1 MSSEKTQL
9 HYSMLNQLGGCGEQ
23 FRRRYGFLFG
33 WNDKPE
39 IIPPGV
45 ALIIG
50 IATHKSIESN
60 LGNVISGNCH
70 LSVEEVKEIAFAEA
84 SGLWQAEV
92 FLNDEDTINIE
103 KTKGDSI
110 DMAVSLATLHRTEIA
125 PKLFPSAV
133 ERKWVIKLDG
143 YPVDL
148 AGTIDIEEE
157 VELGDG
163 SKLTHI
169 RDTKTAGKSPTAS
182 DAESSNQL
190 SMYALAKK
198 VVDGKLPDRIFLDG
212 LVKTKVPKV
221 VTLETTRTEF
231 QLQSLFR
238 RIERAV
244 EIIEKGAFMPCQPT
258 DWHCSRK
265 WCGYALT
272 CKFWSGK

>member
-1 MSSEKTQL
+1 MTEKIQL
-9 HYSMLNQLGGCGEQ
+9 HYSMLNQLEGCGEQ
-23 FRRRYGFLFG
+23 FRRRYGYLFG

-60 LGNVISGNCH
+60 LNNIITEKVA
-70 LSVEEVKEIAFAEA
+70 LPLDAVTEIAFSEA
-84 SGLWQAEV
+84 SGAWQQEV
-92 FLNDEDTINIE
+92 FLSDDETANIE

-110 DMAVSLATLHRTEIA
+110 DMAVSLAALHAVNIA
-125 PKLFPSAV
+125 PLLFPSAV

-157 VELGDG
+157 IASNEG
-163 SKLTHI
+163 STIIHI
-169 RDTKTAGKSPTAS
+169 RDTKTAGKSPSAA
-182 DAESSNQL
+182 DADSSNQL

-198 VVDGKLPDRIFLDG
+198 VVDGKLPDRIFLDA
-212 LVKTKVPKV
+212 LVKTKVPKS

-231 QLQSLFR
+231 QLQVLFR

-258 DWHCSRK
+258 DWHCTK
-265 WCGYALT
+265 KFCGYSVT
-272 CKFWSGK
+272 CKFWGGR